1 MNNDVNISRPSALSA
16 IPFGKLRVALAVL
29 SLMAASMP
37 VISMTAF
44 GVSKG
49 FTLADGIGPI
59 IYLIPL
65 ACVAALVAAY
75 HPPLRQH
82 SDLADKVVA
91 GILGFLLLWGFYEVI
106 GLIMQAAE
114 FAGQMRGMGMPS
126 VSFNDL
132 GNLFNLFSPSL
143 GLLGLVGTYALGF
156 VPVMKGRKQLVI
168 A

>member
-16 IPFGKLRVALAVL
+16 ISFGRLRVALAVL
-29 SLMAASMP
+29 SLMAAFMP
-37 VISMTAF
+37 VISIKAF
-44 GVSKG
+44 GVSQG

-59 IYLIPL
+59 IYLIPFT
-65 ACVAALVAAY
+65 CVAALVAAY

-91 GILGFLLLWGFYEVI
+91 GILAFLLLWGVYEVI
-106 GLIMQAAE
+106 GFTMQAVE
-114 FAGQMRGMGMPS
+114 FAGQMRGVGMPG
-126 VSFNDL
+126 VSFSDL

-156 VPVMKGRKQLVI
+156 VPVVKGRKQPVV